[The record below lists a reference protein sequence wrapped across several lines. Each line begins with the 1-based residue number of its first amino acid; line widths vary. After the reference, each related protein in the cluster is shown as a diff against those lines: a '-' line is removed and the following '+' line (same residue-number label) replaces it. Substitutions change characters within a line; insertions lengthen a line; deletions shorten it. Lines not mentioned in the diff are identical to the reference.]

1 MKDIVIVDHNSGV
14 NQAYVDRFGLIIGT
28 ELDEDTQKSYQ
39 TMAKRLK
46 ELAKRNMRVLKR
58 KEKIKRI
65 CQN

>member
-1 MKDIVIVDHNSGV
+1 MKD
-14 NQAYVDRFGLIIGT
+14 T
-28 ELDEDTQKSYQ
+28 ELNDDTIKLYQ
-39 TMAKRLK
+39 NIARRLK

>member
-1 MKDIVIVDHNSGV
+1 MKDIVIVDH
-14 NQAYVDRFGLIIGT
+14 VDKFGPIGT
-28 ELDEDTQKSYQ
+28 ELDEDTKKSYQ

-46 ELAKRNMRVLKR
+46 ELGKSNMRKLKR

>member
-1 MKDIVIVDHNSGV
+1 MKDIVVVD
-14 NQAYVDRFGLIIGT
+14 YVDKFGPIGK
-28 ELDEDTQKSYQ
+28 ELDEDNRFISTQKSYQ

-46 ELAKRNMRVLKR
+46 ELAKRNMRVLNR